1 MAEACYNL
9 DNQNQNKYIALNF
22 DAINIPDDIKNWRVG
37 FTGLHTKIAI
47 LSGYYEHHPEDFYE
61 YWYYWPSII
70 KENLKFECDSLLNL
84 WMPQFEFGIETILLA
99 GNPKST
105 RVIVNVTSL
114 ASFEESD
121 SLKVYIF
128 FREEDRKIVRS
139 VMPRSGNKFGFAL
152 GKINSGNSKDVTVEF
167 TVGVDGDVNDYTKI
181 RVLCIV
187 QSSVTKKILGTFIS
201 NNHPF
206 ITTSTKLES
215 NSVVPDE
222 TKLIISNIQ
231 NRLLITSEIP
241 VEISRLV
248 SISGRKILLDRV
260 GERRWKTYSTIT
272 NGIYFLRIDNNESR
286 TQKIIIK

>member
-1 MAEACYNL
+1 MAEACYSL
-9 DNQNQNKYIALNF
+9 DNQNKNKYIALNF

-47 LSGYYEHHPEDFYE
+47 LNGYYEHHPEDFYE
-61 YWYYWPSII
+61 YWYYWPNII

-84 WMPQFEFGIETILLA
+84 WTPQFEFGIETILLA
-99 GNPKST
+99 DKPKST

-114 ASFEESD
+114 APFEESD

-128 FREEDRKIVRS
+128 FREEARKIVRA
-139 VMPRSGNKFGFAL
+139 VMPRSGNRFGFVL
-152 GKINSGNSKDVTVEF
+152 GTINSGDSKDITVEF
-167 TVGVDGDVNDYTKI
+167 TAGVDGEVNDYTRI
-181 RVLCIV
+181 RVLSIV

-201 NNHPF
+201 SSHPF
-206 ITTSTKLES
+206 ITTSTKLAT
-215 NSVVPDE
+215 NSIVPDE

-231 NRLLITSEIP
+231 SRLIITSEKP
-241 VEISRLV
+241 VENSRLV
-248 SISGRKILLDRV
+248 SISGRKIPLVRV

-272 NGIYFLRIDNNESR
+272 NGIYFLRIDNIKSR